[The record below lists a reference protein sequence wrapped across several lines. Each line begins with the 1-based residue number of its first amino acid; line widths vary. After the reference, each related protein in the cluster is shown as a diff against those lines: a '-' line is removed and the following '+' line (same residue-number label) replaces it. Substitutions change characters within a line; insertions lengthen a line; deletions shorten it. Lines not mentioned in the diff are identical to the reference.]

1 MRNVLIVILFVMV
14 MSNCSTKD
22 SDIFVE
28 PIDTPTTGPT
38 ELVITKS
45 FNEIPLDGKSNPEN
59 GFARTYINEVIIKNL

>member
-1 MRNVLIVILFVMV
+1 MRNVLIVILFLIL

-28 PIDTPTTGPT
+28 PIDTTTTTTTTGPT

-45 FNEIPLDGKSNPEN
+45 
-59 GFARTYINEVIIKNL
+59 